1 MKKKNLLGI
10 MTIIVLTV
18 VLIGYG
24 YYNGYLIEYIEINLI
39 NKMISKCNQLIN
51 RLHLF
56 LHA

>member
-18 VLIGYG
+18 VLIGDG

-51 RLHLF
+51 
-56 LHA
+56 